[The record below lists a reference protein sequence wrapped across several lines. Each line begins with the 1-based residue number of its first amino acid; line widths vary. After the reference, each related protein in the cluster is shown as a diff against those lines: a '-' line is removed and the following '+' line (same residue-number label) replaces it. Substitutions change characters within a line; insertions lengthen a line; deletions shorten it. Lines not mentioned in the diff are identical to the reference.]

1 MEELIIRGGRP
12 LSGELQP
19 QGAKNSVLPLLAA
32 SLLFTK
38 GCVLH
43 NCPRLSD
50 VKAAVRILKALGCE
64 VAWEGHSIRV
74 ESRNLCVEEIPE
86 KLMGTMRSSV
96 LFLGPLMA
104 RLGRCRLSQPGG
116 CVLGKRPIDL
126 HLNGL
131 KTLGAEI
138 TEEDGS
144 ITCCGTLKAGTIA
157 LSYPS
162 VGATENLILAALG
175 AVGITTIYNAA
186 KEPEIGDLIG
196 FLTAG
201 GAKIYGR
208 GTSMLQVEGGLPQ
221 EASYEV
227 MPDRMEAAT
236 YLSAVAGCGGEI
248 LVRGAVGTYLKPVLS
263 SFVSA
268 GCHLREEETLLHL
281 RAPERLNSIYPVRTG
296 PYPAFPTDAQAPFM
310 AAMLRADGVTVI
322 EENIFADRYRHVP
335 ALKALGGDI
344 RTQGAVAVIRGV
356 EHLHGTYLEATDLR
370 GGAAMAVGALQAQ
383 GESRLSSVEHIL
395 RGYENFSGK
404 LSALGADVETHK
416 R

>member
-1 MEELIIRGGRP
+1 MIEELIIRGGRP
-12 LSGELQP
+12 LRGELRP

-32 SLLFTK
+32 SLLFTG

-43 NCPRLSD
+43 NCPHLSD
-50 VKAAVRILKALGCE
+50 VDAAVEILKALGCT
-64 VAWEGHSIRV
+64 VAREGHSIRV
-74 ESRNLCVEEIPE
+74 ESGNLCTEEIPE
-86 KLMGTMRSSV
+86 ELMGTMRSSV

-116 CVLGKRPIDL
+116 CVLGRRPIDL

-138 TEEDGS
+138 TEKDGS
-144 ITCCGTLKAGTIA
+144 VTCCGTLTGGTVA

-175 AVGITTIYNAA
+175 AVGTTTIYNAA

-201 GAKIYGR
+201 GATIYGR
-208 GTSMLQVEGGLPQ
+208 GTSMLQIEGGLPE

-227 MPDRMEAAT
+227 MPDRMETAT

-248 LVRGAVGTYLKPVLS
+248 LVRGAAGAYLKPVLHCLA
-263 SFVSA
+263 SA
-268 GCHLREEETLLHL
+268 GCHLREEETLLSL
-281 RAPERLNSIYPVRTG
+281 TAPRRLKSTYPVRTG
-296 PYPAFPTDAQAPFM
+296 PYPGFPTDAQAPFM
-310 AAMLRADGVTVI
+310 AAMLRSDGVTVI

-335 ALKALGGDI
+335 ALNALGGDI
-344 RTQGAVAVIRGV
+344 RTQGAVAVVHGV
-356 EHLHGTYLEATDLR
+356 EHLRGTYLEATDLR

-383 GESRLSSVEHIL
+383 GESRLCSIGHIL
-395 RGYENFSGK
+395 RGYEDFPGK
-404 LSALGADVETHK
+404 LSALGADVEIHK
-416 R
+416 

>member
-1 MEELIIRGGRP
+1 MMEELIIRGGRP
-12 LSGELQP
+12 LAGELRP

-38 GCVLH
+38 GCTLH
-43 NCPRLSD
+43 NCPHLSD
-50 VKAAVRILKALGCE
+50 VESAVEILKALGCK
-64 VAWEGHSIRV
+64 VAWEGRSISVDAGDLR
-74 ESRNLCVEEIPE
+74 EDEIPE
-86 KLMGTMRSSV
+86 ALMRTMRSSI

-126 HLNGL
+126 HLSGL
-131 KTLGAEI
+131 KTLGAEV
-138 TEEDGS
+138 TQKDGS
-144 ITCCGTLKAGTIA
+144 VTCGGTLTGGTIA

-175 AVGITTIYNAA
+175 AVGTTTIYNAA
-186 KEPEIGDLIG
+186 KEPEVGDLIG

-208 GTSMLQVEGGLPQ
+208 GTSMLQVEGGLP
-221 EASYEV
+221 EGASYEV
-227 MPDRMEAAT
+227 MPDRMETAT
-236 YLSAVAGCGGEI
+236 YLSAVAGCGGEV
-248 LVRGAVGTYLKPVLS
+248 LVRGAVAGYLEPVIHCFAL
-263 SFVSA
+263 A
-268 GCHLREEETLLHL
+268 GCRFREEEQLLAL
-281 RAPERLNSIYPVRTG
+281 QAPKRLNSTYPVRTG

-335 ALKALGGDI
+335 ALRALGGDI
-344 RTQGAVAVIRGV
+344 RTQGTVAVIHGV
-356 EHLHGTYLEATDLR
+356 EHLRGTYLEATDLR

-383 GESRLSSVEHIL
+383 GESHLCRIEHIL
-395 RGYENFSGK
+395 RGYEDFPGK
-404 LSALGADVETHK
+404 LSALGAEIEIHK
-416 R
+416 